1 MKNVSFPFI
10 VNSEIDEETPGR
22 LTNKLL
28 LGIEGMTCSSCT
40 STVTNALE
48 GLIGVS
54 HVAVSLTTNTA
65 TLEYDPTVVK
75 SSTIVKEIEDV
86 GFDVQILNDTIS
98 KSPAKKSQSQIKKVV
113 LGIEGMTCSSC
124 TGTVTSALSSIA
136 GVSNV
141 VVSLTTNSATFNYDP
156 TLTNTKYIINEI
168 ESNGFDA
175 QVLNEVVVST
185 AMGRNNSTSGLSPK
199 KTPTRILLTKLLL
212 GIDGMTCSSCTST
225 VESALRSLPSV
236 RNVVVTLTTNTATL
250 EFDPLVITSQK
261 IIDEIEANGFGAS
274 IMSETAVSSAPSHLL
289 TEKIPITSLVC
300 DIVGNVDDN
309 ELEILIKNIH
319 PSLRSYEIRKD
330 KNQLVI
336 EFNSQV
342 LSRVTILEN
351 LNKSENPWHVKVLS
365 EEIHDEMVEQTGNY
379 DESNS
384 NSNAVEE
391 LNSKSLLLNV
401 LNDSIS
407 EEDLLTCQTALENM
421 EGVYSV
427 KYNAEDRHFILS
439 FNELLVGPR
448 NFLALGMSVNV
459 FTQSSDISFAAMG
472 GFMMAN
478 RLLKLQ
484 EKELKHLQFLL
495 VISLLF
501 TIPIVV
507 LGMIL
512 PLDREQMMKIS
523 QEMAPGLT
531 ISDFIQLI
539 LVTPIQFYVG
549 YRFHHKALATLK
561 TKTVGMDFMI
571 STGTFAAYF
580 YSIITLIRNMVEA
593 SNNTSPM
600 GMSKMAN
607 TYFDTS
613 AVLITA
619 IILGKYLEI
628 YARGKTASAI
638 HKLSNLRANQARLIG
653 RMLRE
658 EMMNAP
664 SSYLPLEN
672 DDCEAQKID
681 EHTPTA
687 SSKDSNDKEVLMDAC
702 YLHKYDVIRLVTG
715 ETIPADGVLLSGSRI
730 AVDESLLTVRKT
742 YF

>member
-1 MKNVSFPFI
+1 
-10 VNSEIDEETPGR
+10 
-22 LTNKLL
+22 
-28 LGIEGMTCSSCT
+28 MTCSSCT
-40 STVTNALE
+40 STVTNALD
-48 GLIGVS
+48 GLIGVLN
-54 HVAVSLTTNTA
+54 VAVSLTTNTA
-65 TLEYDPTVVK
+65 TLEYDSSVIN

-98 KSPAKKSQSQIKKVV
+98 KSPAKKPQSQIKKVI

-124 TGTVTSALSSIA
+124 SGTVSSALSSIS

-141 VVSLTTNSATFNYDP
+141 LVSLTTNSATFTYDP
-156 TLTNTKYIINEI
+156 TLTTTKYIMSEI

-175 QVLNEVVVST
+175 QILNETIVPPVIS
-185 AMGRNNSTSGLSPK
+185 RNNSTSSGLSPK
-199 KTPTRILLTKLLL
+199 KIPTRILLTKLLL
-212 GIDGMTCSSCTST
+212 GIDGMTCSSCSST

-274 IMSETAVSSAPSHLL
+274 IMSETAVSSAPSHSLN
-289 TEKIPITSLVC
+289 EKIPVTTLVC
-300 DIVGNVDDN
+300 EIIGKVDDK
-309 ELEILIKNIH
+309 ELEILITNSQ
-319 PSLRSYEIRKD
+319 PPLRSYEIRKD
-330 KNQLVI
+330 TNQFVI
-336 EFNSQV
+336 EFNSQL
-342 LSRVTILEN
+342 LSKETILGN
-351 LNKSENPWHVKVLS
+351 LNKSENPWYIKVLS
-365 EEIHDEMVEQTGNY
+365 EEIHEELVEQTENY
-379 DESNS
+379 DESNM
-384 NSNAVEE
+384 NSNPMEE

-407 EEDLLTCQTALENM
+407 EEDLLTYQSALKKM

-448 NFLALGMSVNV
+448 NFLALGKSMNV
-459 FTQSSDISFAAMG
+459 FSQSSDITFAAMG

-593 SNNTSPM
+593 ANNTSPM
-600 GMSKMAN
+600 GGMSKMAN

-619 IILGKYLEI
+619 ILLGKYLEI
-628 YARGKTASAI
+628 YARGKTTSAI
-638 HKLSNLRANQARLIG
+638 HKLSNLRANQARLVG
-653 RMLRE
+653 RMTRE

-672 DDCEAQKID
+672 DDFEAQKVD
-681 EHTPTA
+681 EHSPTPSTK
-687 SSKDSNDKEVLMDAC
+687 SSLSNTDKELLMDAC

-730 AVDESLLTVRKT
+730 AVDESLLTVRK
-742 YF
+742 YFFLLFLVI